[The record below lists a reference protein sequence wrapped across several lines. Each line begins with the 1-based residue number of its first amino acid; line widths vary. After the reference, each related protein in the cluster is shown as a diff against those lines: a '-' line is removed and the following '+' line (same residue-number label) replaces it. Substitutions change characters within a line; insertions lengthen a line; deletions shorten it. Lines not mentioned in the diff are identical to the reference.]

1 MRLTKCDSTCACK
14 EVTNRLMIP
23 QGLSTLLFCRWSE
36 SSPRGGVHCDSPY
49 CFINMSLFNFILHN
63 LSQLCKDGG
72 MSNHSVSV
80 FISGLIAGG
89 PAMTL
94 WRLWWDACIFFGQQ
108 LHYVSLFLTHTDTH
122 TVAHT
127 HAHTHTHFSHE
138 RASF

>member
-14 EVTNRLMIP
+14 EVTNRLKIP
-23 QGLSTLLFCRWSE
+23 RGLSTLLFRRWSE
-36 SSPRGGVHCDSPY
+36 GSPRGGVHCDSPY
-49 CFINMSLFNFILHN
+49 CFINTSLFNFILHN
-63 LSQLCKDGG
+63 LSQLCKDGA
-72 MSNHSVSV
+72 MSNHSMSV

-108 LHYVSLFLTHTDTH
+108 LHSVMFLSLLHTQTR
-122 TVAHT
+122 TQS
-127 HAHTHTHFSHE
+127 HALMRTHFSHE